1 MRLDLTS
8 TSHGDCGRCT
18 LLTARTAPLH
28 MQKKRLQEAVEA
40 GLRAVNLWAVRRKKV
55 AQFSGGMKR
64 RLSVAISFIGDPRVV
79 YLDECSTVGLCS
91 IAVTW
96 VCLEE
101 CSCVG
106 FTENTL
112 SVAVSVLAPGNATP
126 ATPVIPCTALKLKRS
141 SQADS
146 ALVLLGLQQ
155 SRDTGRVLHMQ
166 CRVLLT

>member
-1 MRLDLTS
+1 MD
-8 TSHGDCGRCT
+8 
-18 LLTARTAPLH
+18 A
-28 MQKKRLQEAVEA
+28 AVEA
-40 GLRAVNLWAVRRKKV
+40 ALRSVNLLHGQVGEKQVGKY
-55 AQFSGGMKR
+55 SGGMKR

-112 SVAVSVLAPGNATP
+112 PVAVCVLTPGDATP
-126 ATPVIPCTALKLKRS
+126 ATPVTPCTALKLKRAES

-146 ALVLLGLQQ
+146 ALVFLGYNRAGAW
-155 SRDTGRVLHMQ
+155 SCVHMQ
-166 CRVLLT
+166 CRVLHT